1 MTLKESVLTT
11 KAPAPMPFFSQAIK
25 CNGMVY
31 CSGSIGMEPTSMK
44 LVEGGVADRTVCC
57 PSLSLIIPAILSP
70 SIPRSPRG
78 WTDSTCFKNPCI
90 LLTQRLPTIGHRQN
104 KITGVFG
111 HGVLT
116 QTQKQ
121 ALTNLSEVLKA
132 AGSGIE
138 NVVKV
143 NIFLTNMENFAA
155 MNKVYDTFFSKEP
168 KPCRTCVA
176 VHQLPLG
183 TDVEIE
189 LTAHL

>member
-1 MTLKESVLTT
+1 MDRFNLLQESMHLTH
-11 KAPAPMPFFSQAIK
+11 
-25 CNGMVY
+25 
-31 CSGSIGMEPTSMK
+31 
-44 LVEGGVADRTVCC
+44 
-57 PSLSLIIPAILSP
+57 
-70 SIPRSPRG
+70 
-78 WTDSTCFKNPCI
+78 
-90 LLTQRLPTIGHRQN
+90 PTITYHQSSTEQ
-104 KITGVFG
+104 KTTGDFG

>member
-1 MTLKESVLTT
+1 M
-11 KAPAPMPFFSQAIK
+11 
-25 CNGMVY
+25 
-31 CSGSIGMEPTSMK
+31 
-44 LVEGGVADRTVCC
+44 
-57 PSLSLIIPAILSP
+57 IPGLLSP

-78 WTDSTCFKNPCI
+78 WTDSPCLKTPFI
-90 LLTQRLPTIGHRQN
+90 LLIQRLTTIGHREN
-104 KITGVFG
+104 KTTGDFG
-111 HGVLT
+111 NGVLT

-132 AGSGIE
+132 AGSSID

-143 NIFLTNMENFAA
+143 NVFLTNMENFAA
-155 MNKVYDTFFSKEP
+155 MNKVYDGFFSKEP
-168 KPCRTCVA
+168 KPVRTCVA